1 MLYSWFI
8 KTNVVIQIKEIVVG
22 NTMWLLE
29 TYGMDAYYGKIDK
42 VRVGLFKT
50 ADSAKNHAKAVL
62 GKNDEDFIWSCE
74 ITELEVFA

>member
-1 MLYSWFI
+1 MS
-8 KTNVVIQIKEIVVG
+8 

-62 GKNDEDFIWSCE
+62 GKNDEDFIWNCE
-74 ITELEVFA
+74 LTELEVFA

>member
-1 MLYSWFI
+1 MS
-8 KTNVVIQIKEIVVG
+8 

-50 ADSAKNHAKAVL
+50 ADSAKNHAKVVL

-74 ITELEVFA
+74 LTELEVFA

>member
-29 TYGMDAYYGKIDK
+29 TYGLSYYGKIDK
-42 VRVGLFKT
+42 VCVGLFKT

-62 GKNDEDFIWSCE
+62 GKSDEDFIWSCE
-74 ITELEVFA
+74 LTELEVFA